1 MTPTPT
7 LPTRTLDGCELA
19 GAPVLSRRDALALL
33 GGAGAGL
40 ALGPLL
46 ERSVVLAAE
55 GVKKGGQV
63 VVALSQEPTVFNPC
77 RPHIEV
83 DHGVHFGLFDSLW
96 RVDERAQFIPNLA
109 VDVPSTR
116 NGGIQKNGL
125 EYTIRLRRGVKWHD
139 GRPFTARDVKFTHE
153 LIMNPKF
160 GAFTKIGHDVVA
172 SLETPDEYTVRIRL
186 KESFAP
192 FLTSWGDTYIVPAH
206 VLEGVADPNTAEFN
220 TKSPV
225 GTGPFKFGNRVAGD
239 HLVLRA
245 NEAYHGQPAV
255 LERVIFKYIPDLTV
269 LYTQFKTGAVD
280 VTGLQGIS
288 AEFYGEAKGLP
299 GVTIHLHATPSVEY
313 IYFNHGKP
321 HFKELAVRQ
330 ALYAAIDKRAII
342 DQIYYGIHKPVEGYL
357 PATSW
362 AYNAELP
369 KQEYNPEKAKQILD
383 EAGWKPGADGIRAK
397 GGVRLSFTNS
407 TTAGNKLREQ
417 TQALV
422 QQNFRAVGVDMQIN
436 NMPAAVIWGEY
447 YVKSKYETLVVGIQ
461 ATIGDDPDCLNRIHS
476 KYIPAETGSGRNVMQ
491 YKNPQVDK
499 LLEDG
504 VREVDRARRRPIYL
518 KLQEVIR
525 ADLPYLPLFSYVRIE
540 GVKQGIVNYK
550 PNSNTLTN
558 SWNIAEW
565 GWKA

>member
-1 MTPTPT
+1 MIPKLTDVSSSRISR
-7 LPTRTLDGCELA
+7 RTALGLFGSA
-19 GAPVLSRRDALALL
+19 GAALM
-33 GGAGAGL
+33 
-40 ALGPLL
+40 LGPLL
-46 ERSVVLAAE
+46 DRGVVLAAE
-55 GVKKGGQV
+55 AVKKGGQI
-63 VVALSQEPTVFNPC
+63 VVALSQEPTVFNPV

-96 RVDERAQFIPNLA
+96 RTDERAQFIANLA
-109 VDVPSTR
+109 ADVPSVK
-116 NGGIQKNGL
+116 NGGIQKGGL
-125 EYTIRLRRGVKWHD
+125 EYTIKLRRGVKWHD
-139 GRPFTARDVKFTHE
+139 GQAFTARDVKFTHD
-153 LIMNPKF
+153 LILNPKF
-160 GAFTKIGHDVVA
+160 GAYSKIGHDVV
-172 SLETPDEYTVRIRL
+172 SSVETLDDYTVRIRL

-206 VLEGVADPNTAEFN
+206 VLEGVADPNTADFN

-225 GTGPFKFGNRVAGD
+225 GTGPFKFGSRVAGD

-245 NEAYHGQPAV
+245 NESYHGPAPA

-280 VTGLQGIS
+280 ITGIQGIS

-299 GVTIHLHATPSVEY
+299 GVTIHLHQTPSVEY

-321 HFKELAVRQ
+321 QFKEAAVRQ
-330 ALYAAIDKRAII
+330 ALYAGLDKRAII

-362 AYNAELP
+362 AYNADLP
-369 KQEYNPEKAKQILD
+369 KQEYNPEKAKQIL
-383 EAGWKPGADGIRAK
+383 EESGWKVGADGIRAK
-397 GGVRLSFTNS
+397 GGVRLAFTNS
-407 TTAGNKLREQ
+407 TTSGNKLREQ

-422 QQNFRAVGVDMQIN
+422 QQNWRTIGVDMQIN

-447 YVKSKYETLVVGIQ
+447 YVKSKFDSLLVGIQ

-476 KYIPAETGSGRNVMQ
+476 KYIPAETGSGRNVSQ

-504 VREVDRARRRPIYL
+504 VREVDRARRRPLYL
-518 KLQEVIR
+518 KLQEVLR
-525 ADLPYLPLFSYVRIE
+525 ADLAYLPLFSYTRVE
-540 GVKQGIVNYK
+540 GVEQGILNYK
-550 PNSNTLTN
+550 LNSNTLTN
-558 SWNIAEW
+558 SWNMAEW

>member
-1 MTPTPT
+1 MIRTPTDVASA
-7 LPTRTLDGCELA
+7 RI
-19 GAPVLSRRDALALL
+19 SRRTAFGLF
-33 GGAGAGL
+33 GGAGAML
-40 ALGPLL
+40 MLGPLL
-46 ERSVVLAAE
+46 DQGGARAAE
-55 GVKKGGQV
+55 TVKRGGQV

-109 VDVPSTR
+109 VEVPTVK
-116 NGGIQKNGL
+116 NGGIQKGGL
-125 EYTIRLRRGVKWHD
+125 EYTFKLRRGVKWHD
-139 GRPFTARDVKFTHE
+139 GQPFTAKDVKFTHD

-160 GAFTKIGHDVVA
+160 GAYTKIGHDVVT
-172 SLETPDEYTVRIRL
+172 SVETPDDYTVRVRL

-206 VLEGVADPNTAEFN
+206 ILESVADPNTAEFN
-220 TKSPV
+220 SKSPV
-225 GTGPFKFGNRVAGD
+225 GTGPFKFAGRVAGD
-239 HLVLRA
+239 NLVLKA
-245 NEAYHGQPAV
+245 NEAYHGGPPI

-280 VTGLQGIS
+280 VTGMQGIS
-288 AEFYGEAKGLP
+288 AEFFAEAKGLP
-299 GVTIHLHATPSVEY
+299 GVVVHQHATPSVEY

-321 HFKELAVRQ
+321 QFKEIAVRQ
-330 ALYAAIDKRAII
+330 ALYAALDKRAII
-342 DQIYYGIHKPVEGYL
+342 DQIYYGIQKPVEGYL

-362 AYNAELP
+362 AYNANLP
-369 KQEYNPEKAKQILD
+369 KQEYNPQKAKQILD
-383 EAGWKPGADGIRAK
+383 ESGWKVGADGIRAK
-397 GGVRLSFTNS
+397 DGVKLSFTNS

-422 QQNFRAVGVDMQIN
+422 QQNFKAVGVDMQIN
-436 NMPAAVIWGEY
+436 NMPAAVIWGEF
-447 YVKSKYETLVVGIQ
+447 YVKSKFDTLLVGIQ

-504 VREVDRARRRPIYL
+504 VKEVDRAKRRPLYL

-525 ADLPYLPLFSYVRIE
+525 ADLAYLPLFSYVRLE

-558 SWNIAEW
+558 SWNMNEW